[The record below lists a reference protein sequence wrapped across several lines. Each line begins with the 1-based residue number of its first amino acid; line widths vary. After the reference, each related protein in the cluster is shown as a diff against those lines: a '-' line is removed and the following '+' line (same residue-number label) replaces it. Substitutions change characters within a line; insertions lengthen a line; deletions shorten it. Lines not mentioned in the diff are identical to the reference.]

1 MNVSADQ
8 RMEHVYQLW
17 LGIPEEQC
25 PPDHYQL
32 LGLKTFESDPQQIEA
47 AADRRMQ
54 LLREQ
59 QLGRYR
65 RESQKLLNDVAE
77 ARICLLSANEKQS
90 YDRHLAAHRRTL
102 YLSPLPVPLETIS
115 PDEIPMRTPDHLRS
129 PKLLSEAMPQ
139 AATRD
144 ASSLGIAAVGNPLG
158 VRANWKVVIPA
169 SFGVM
174 AILGLLFALL
184 WRLS

>member
-1 MNVSADQ
+1 MGTSKEHTTD
-8 RMEHVYQLW
+8 HVYQLC

-32 LGLKTFESDPQQIEA
+32 LGLRAFESDPQLIAA

-65 RESQKLLNDVAE
+65 RESQRLLNEVAE
-77 ARICLLSANEKQS
+77 ARICLLSPDEKIV
-90 YDRHLAAHRRTL
+90 YDRGLAAIQQAL
-102 YLSPLPVPLETIS
+102 NLSPLPVPLETIS
-115 PDEIPMRTPDHLRS
+115 PDEIPMRTPEHLRS
-129 PKLLSEAMPQ
+129 QKLWADAIPTDAARASAASRAFASTLSFQ
-139 AATRD
+139 SWT
-144 ASSLGIAAVGNPLG
+144 
-158 VRANWKVVIPA
+158 NWKVVLP
-169 SFGVM
+169 
-174 AILGLLFALL
+174 AILGVAALIGLVAALL